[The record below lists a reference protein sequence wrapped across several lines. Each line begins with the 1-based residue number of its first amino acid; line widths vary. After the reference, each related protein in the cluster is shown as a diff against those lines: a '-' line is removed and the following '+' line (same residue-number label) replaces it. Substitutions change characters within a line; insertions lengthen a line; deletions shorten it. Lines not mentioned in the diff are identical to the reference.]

1 MELDLICAELK
12 KGAAQLA
19 LHTELQKNNALKCVS
34 EAILKNKQEILNAN
48 QIDVENA
55 RAKGTSESLVER
67 LALNEKKFND
77 ILDGIKIVIQQ
88 KDPVG
93 KIVDGWKAPNG
104 MEIRQIRV
112 PLGVAAII
120 YESRPNVTADAF
132 ALAYKSGNSILLR
145 GSSSALNSN
154 KAVVKAIKDGL
165 KNAGKDGVESALY
178 LCESGNHSEVNE
190 ILNAVGKID
199 VVLPRGSAKLIN
211 LVVENAKV
219 PVIQTGAGVC
229 HLYVDESANQNAA
242 SGSLQRN

>member
-1 MELDLICAELK
+1 ME
-12 KGAAQLA
+12 

-120 YESRPNVTADAF
+120 YESSGCVCTCLQKWKFYSF
-132 ALAYKSGNSILLR
+132 ARFFFCAEFKQSRSKGN
-145 GSSSALNSN
+145 
-154 KAVVKAIKDGL
+154 
-165 KNAGKDGVESALY
+165 
-178 LCESGNHSEVNE
+178 
-190 ILNAVGKID
+190 
-199 VVLPRGSAKLIN
+199 
-211 LVVENAKV
+211 
-219 PVIQTGAGVC
+219 
-229 HLYVDESANQNAA
+229 
-242 SGSLQRN
+242 QRRTKKCWKRWR